1 VVVIRVT
8 TLFASGAGA
17 SAAYYTGYLTKA
29 DGELPGVW
37 AGSQAR
43 GLGLSGEVTTEAL
56 EALLS
61 GYHPD
66 TGMLLGRELAD
77 RVDKH
82 GNTIRAVAGYDATL
96 SAPKSLSVL
105 WGLTG
110 DERFAECHD
119 VAVAATVAMIEKYA
133 STTRVRFNGARLH
146 PETGGLSMAVFR
158 QSTSRADDPQLH
170 THVVIS
176 AKVQTADGRWLALDA
191 LALKKHQ
198 QAFGYLYQS
207 VLRAEVTHRFK
218 MVFESIV
225 NGQAEISGLP
235 DGILEQFSKR
245 SDQIGV
251 EMGDKLAEFH
261 TREGREPTTFEYA
274 AMERE
279 AAVDTRNRKTGLG
292 VTELRSRW
300 QAEAHSLGVD
310 PATVADS
317 AVAYAHQHPLEPSPV
332 AAGEVV
338 EALAARQSAWNRMD
352 VLRQLCDTV
361 SPQPGH
367 DATTWAT
374 ALDAAV
380 DTVLAECV
388 DLDPTD
394 TAAHRRN
401 DGRSVWIEPI
411 AKQSTSAH
419 VLAQEEHIISFALD
433 AQAPEPSPSATIV
446 VGRLD
451 DAQRAAASA
460 VAGHD
465 RLVVVVGPAG
475 AGKTKMLEAAVA
487 DLHDQHRLVVGLAPT
502 ARAAA
507 VLKQETGAE
516 CDTVAKL
523 LFELDHPDTTRPWPI
538 PPAGATILVDEA
550 AMLNTSDLYR
560 LVVHAEKRQWRLALI
575 GDPFQLQA
583 VGRGG
588 MFTELCDTTRTV
600 ELEQLHRFTHRWE
613 AATTLR
619 LRAGDP
625 TAIDTYA
632 AHGRIRAGSL
642 QDHLDTIA
650 ETWTRCRDAGESLS
664 IVTTRNEH
672 VAAINTRIQQ
682 HRLDNGELDPTTATR
697 IDGDWAMVGDIVVT
711 RRNDRQLRTS
721 VGEPVRNRERW
732 TITNTS
738 DTGDIT
744 LSRIGGHGTIT
755 LPIDYVRDHVQL
767 AYASTEHG
775 AQGDTADRAITLA
788 TTATTGRGLYVGMT
802 RGRNHNDA
810 LVADTDNLTH
820 AISVLEAAIA
830 VDRADIPATVQRR
843 TLAAAVPRSSPRP
856 RVQIPDWFHDLRSD
870 ADNLA
875 HTARLAVDE
884 RDEQRAAN
892 QRRYLDACRDLPAA
906 EAAHA
911 PFRQQVADAND
922 VVTEARSNLWN
933 AERDL
938 RNAGKL
944 GRRSARRGVEAAN
957 DVLAVAEERLA
968 RCEQAA
974 EPTKRPL
981 SELRDIVDYHDR
993 IQSTRDMLDD
1003 WTNLDAHADRAERV
1017 CDSLD
1022 RWRYWANGHSVP
1034 VGQLRHVI
1042 AVLEDDRT
1050 INGTNQ
1056 LAEATRQWA
1065 QKAGVD
1071 LPGPQSRR
1079 PDRSIELGIEL

>member
-37 AGSQAR
+37 AGSQAP

-133 STTRVRFNGARLH
+133 STTRIRSNGARLH

-191 LALKKHQ
+191 LTLKKHQ

-207 VLRAEVTHRFK
+207 VLRAEVTARFG
-218 MVFESIV
+218 MVFDPIV
-225 NGQAEISGLP
+225 NGQAEIAGLP
-235 DGILEQFSKR
+235 DGLLEKFSKR
-245 SDQIGV
+245 ADQIGV
-251 EMGDKLAEFH
+251 EMGDKLADFH

-292 VTELRSRW
+292 VTELRTRW
-300 QAEAHSLGVD
+300 HIEARSIGVD
-310 PATVADS
+310 PTTVVES
-317 AVAYAHQHPLEPSPV
+317 AVAYAHQHPQQASPI

-338 EALAARQSAWNRMD
+338 EALAARQSAWNRLD

-380 DTVLAECV
+380 DTVLGECV

-394 TAAHRRN
+394 TGPRRRS

-433 AQAPEPSPSATIV
+433 AQTPEASPSATIA

-451 DAQRAAASA
+451 DAQRSAASA
-460 VAGHD
+460 VAGYD

-475 AGKTKMLEAAVA
+475 AGKTAMLEAAVG
-487 DLHDQHRLVVGLAPT
+487 DLHDQRRVVVGLAPT

-516 CDTVAKL
+516 CETVAKL

-550 AMLNTSDLYR
+550 AMLNTADLYR
-560 LVVHAEKRQWRLALI
+560 LVVHAEQRQWRLVLV

-588 MFTELCDTTRTV
+588 MFTELCDTARAV
-600 ELEQLHRFTHRWE
+600 ELEQLHRFTHSWE

-682 HRLDNGELDPTTATR
+682 HRLDIGELDPTTATR
-697 IDGDWAMVGDIVVT
+697 IKDDRAMVGDIVVT
-711 RRNDRQLRTS
+711 RRNDRQLRTT

-744 LSRIGGHGTIT
+744 VSRIGGHGTIT
-755 LPIDYVRDHVQL
+755 LPVDYVRDHVQL

-810 LVADTDNLTH
+810 LVADTDDLAQ

-843 TLAAAVPRSSPRP
+843 TLAAAVPRSSTRP
-856 RVQIPDWFHDLRSD
+856 RVQIPDWFDGLRGD
-870 ADNLA
+870 ADELA
-875 HTARLAVDE
+875 RSARRKVIQ
-884 RDEQRAAN
+884 RDADRAEQK
-892 QRRYLDACRDLPAA
+892 QRYVDACRDLPAA
-906 EAAHA
+906 QAAHA
-911 PFRQQVADAND
+911 PFRAQVVDAEQ

-938 RNAGKL
+938 RTAGKL
-944 GRRSARRGVEAAN
+944 QRRSARRNVEAAN
-957 DVLAVAEERLA
+957 DVLAVAAERLA
-968 RCEQAA
+968 KCEQAA
-974 EPTKRPL
+974 EPTRRPL
-981 SELRDIVDYHDR
+981 NELSDIVDHHDR
-993 IQSTRDMLDD
+993 IHSTRELLDAFN
-1003 WTNLDAHADRAERV
+1003 NLDGKADRAEVV
-1017 CDSLD
+1017 CDALD
-1022 RWRYWANGHSVP
+1022 TWEHWAKGHKLPATQLRNMVAVLAGDRTLNGTSQLAEETTRWANDAGFDLP
-1034 VGQLRHVI
+1034 KAPRP
-1042 AVLEDDRT
+1042 DRT
-1050 INGTNQ
+1050 I
-1056 LAEATRQWA
+1056 
-1065 QKAGVD
+1065 D
-1071 LPGPQSRR
+1071 
-1079 PDRSIELGIEL
+1079 LGIEL

>member
-1 VVVIRVT
+1 MIRVT

-37 AGSQAR
+37 AGSQAP

-61 GYHPD
+61 GYHPS
-66 TGMLLGRELAD
+66 TGMQLGRELVD

-119 VAVAATVAMIEKYA
+119 VAVAATAAIIEKYA
-133 STTRVRFNGARLH
+133 STTRVRSNGGRLH

-191 LALKKHQ
+191 LTLKKHQ
-198 QAFGYLYQS
+198 QTFGYLYQS
-207 VLRAEVTHRFK
+207 VLRAEVTARFG
-218 MVFESIV
+218 MVFDPIV
-225 NGQAEISGLP
+225 NGQAEIAGLP
-235 DGILEQFSKR
+235 DGLLEKFSKR
-245 SDQIGV
+245 AGEIGV
-251 EMGDKLAEFH
+251 EMGDKLADFH
-261 TREGREPTTFEYA
+261 HREGRDPTSFEYA

-279 AAVDTRNRKTGLG
+279 AAVDTRNRKSGLG
-292 VTELRSRW
+292 VTDLRTRW
-300 QAEAHSLGVD
+300 HVEARSLVVD
-310 PATVADS
+310 PATVVES
-317 AVAYAHQHPLEPSPV
+317 AVAYAHQHPLLPSPV

-361 SPQPGH
+361 SPQPRH

-380 DTVLAECV
+380 DSVLAKCV

-394 TAAHRRN
+394 TGPRRRS

-411 AKQSTSAH
+411 TKQSTSEH

-433 AQAPEPSPSATIV
+433 AQTSEASPSATIV
-446 VGRLD
+446 GGRLD
-451 DAQRAAASA
+451 DAQRTAASA

-475 AGKTKMLEAAVA
+475 AGKTAMLEAAVG
-487 DLHDQHRLVVGLAPT
+487 DLHDQHRVVIGLAPT

-523 LFELDHPDTTRPWPI
+523 LFELDHSDPRRPWPI
-538 PPAGATILVDEA
+538 PPAGSTILVDEA

-560 LVVHAEKRQWRLALI
+560 LVVHAEKRQWRLALV

-588 MFTELCDTTRTV
+588 MFTELCDTARTV
-600 ELEQLHRFTHRWE
+600 ELEQLHRFTHSWD

-632 AHGRIRAGSL
+632 ARGRIRAGSF

-672 VAAINTRIQQ
+672 VVAINTRIQQ
-682 HRLDNGELDPTTATR
+682 HRLDAGELDPITATR
-697 IDGDWAMVGDIVVT
+697 VDGDWAMVGDIVVT
-711 RRNDRQLRTS
+711 RRNDRQLRTT

-738 DTGDIT
+738 DTGEIT
-744 LSRIGGHGTIT
+744 VSRIGGHGTIT
-755 LPIDYVRDHVQL
+755 LPVDYVRDHVQL

-788 TTATTGRGLYVGMT
+788 TSATTGRGFYVGMT

-810 LVADTDNLTH
+810 LVADTDDLAQ

-830 VDRADIPATVQRR
+830 VDRADIPATTQRR
-843 TLAAAVPRSSPRP
+843 TLAAAVPLSSTRP
-856 RVQIPDWFHDLRSD
+856 RAQIPDWFDELRGD
-870 ADNLA
+870 ADELA
-875 HTARLAVDE
+875 RSACRNVVE
-884 RDEQRAAN
+884 RDEERAA
-892 QRRYLDACRDLPAA
+892 QERCYVDACRDLPATQ
-906 EAAHA
+906 AAHA
-911 PFRQQVADAND
+911 PFQAQVVDAEH
-922 VVTEARSNLWN
+922 VVTEARSNLWA

-938 RNAGKL
+938 RIAGKL
-944 GRRSARRGVEAAN
+944 QRRSARRNVEAAN
-957 DVLAVAEERLA
+957 DVLAVASERLA
-968 RCEQAA
+968 RCKQAA
-974 EPTKRPL
+974 EPTRRL
-981 SELRDIVDYHDR
+981 LNELRDIVDHHDR
-993 IQSTRDMLDD
+993 IHSTRELLDD
-1003 WTNLDAHADRAERV
+1003 WNNLDGHADRAEQL
-1017 CDSLD
+1017 CDALD
-1022 RWRYWANGHSVP
+1022 TWKHWAKGHKLP
-1034 VGQLRHVI
+1034 ATQLRNMA
-1042 AVLEDDRT
+1042 AVLGGDRT
-1050 INGTNQ
+1050 LNGTSQ
-1056 LAEATRQWA
+1056 LAETAGHWA
-1065 QKAGVD
+1065 RDVGVD
-1071 LPGPQSRR
+1071 LPQPQSPQ
-1079 PDRSIELGIEL
+1079 PDRTTERDIGL

>member
-1 VVVIRVT
+1 MIRVT

-37 AGSQAR
+37 AGSQAP

-56 EALLS
+56 ESLLS
-61 GYHPD
+61 GHHPS
-66 TGMLLGRELAD
+66 TGMQLGRELAD

-96 SAPKSLSVL
+96 SAPKSVSVL

-119 VAVAATVAMIEKYA
+119 VAVAETVAMIEKYA
-133 STTRVRFNGARLH
+133 STTRIRSNGGRLH
-146 PETGGLSMAVFR
+146 PETGGLSVAVFR

-191 LALKKHQ
+191 LTLKKHQ
-198 QAFGYLYQS
+198 QTFGYVYQS
-207 VLRAEVTHRFK
+207 VLRAEVSHRFG
-218 MVFESIV
+218 MVFDPIV
-225 NGQAEISGLP
+225 NGQAEIAGLG
-235 DGILEQFSKR
+235 DGLLEQFSKR
-245 SDQIGV
+245 AGEIGV
-251 EMGDKLAEFH
+251 EMGDKLADFH
-261 TREGREPTTFEYA
+261 TREGRDPTSFEYA

-279 AAVDTRNRKTGLG
+279 AAVDTRNRKSGLG
-292 VTELRSRW
+292 VTDLRTRW
-300 QAEAHSLGVD
+300 QVEARSLGVD
-310 PATVADS
+310 PATVVES
-317 AVAYAHQHPLEPSPV
+317 AVAYAHQHPLLPSPV

-380 DTVLAECV
+380 DNVLAECV

-394 TAAHRRN
+394 TGLRRRS

-411 AKQSTSAH
+411 AKQSTSEH

-433 AQAPEPSPSATIV
+433 AQTPEASPSATIV
-446 VGRLD
+446 EGRLD
-451 DAQRAAASA
+451 DAQRTAASA

-475 AGKTKMLEAAVA
+475 AGKTKMLEAAVG
-487 DLHDQHRLVVGLAPT
+487 DLHDQHRVVVGLAPT

-560 LVVHAEKRQWRLALI
+560 LVVHAEKRQWRLALV

-588 MFTELCDTTRTV
+588 MFTELCDTARSV
-600 ELEQLHRFTHRWE
+600 ELEKLHRFTHVWE

-682 HRLDNGELDPTTATR
+682 HRLDSGELDPVTATR

-744 LSRIGGHGTIT
+744 VSRIGGHGTIE
-755 LPIDYVRDHVQL
+755 LPVDYVRDHVQL

-810 LVADTDNLTH
+810 LVADTDDLAQ

-830 VDRADIPATVQRR
+830 VDRADIPATLQRR
-843 TLAAAVPRSSPRP
+843 TLAAAVPRSSTRP
-856 RVQIPDWFHDLRSD
+856 RVQIPDWFDDLRGD
-870 ADNLA
+870 ADELA
-875 HTARLAVDE
+875 RSARRKVVE
-884 RDEQRAAN
+884 RDEERAAQK
-892 QRRYLDACRDLPAA
+892 QRYVNACRDLPAA
-906 EAAHA
+906 QAAHA
-911 PFRQQVADAND
+911 PFQARVVDAEQ
-922 VVTEARSNLWN
+922 VVTEARSNLWA

-944 GRRSARRGVEAAN
+944 GRRSARRNVEAAN
-957 DVLAVAEERLA
+957 DVLAVAAERLA
-968 RCEQAA
+968 GCEQAA
-974 EPTKRPL
+974 EPTRRPL
-981 SELRDIVDYHDR
+981 SELRDIVDHHDR
-993 IQSTRDMLDD
+993 IHSTREMLDD
-1003 WTNLDAHADRAERV
+1003 WNDLDRHADRAEHVR
-1017 CDSLD
+1017 DALD
-1022 RWRYWANGHSVP
+1022 TWKHWANGHKLP
-1034 VGQLRHVI
+1034 ATHLRNMV
-1042 AVLEDDRT
+1042 AVLGGDRT
-1050 INGTNQ
+1050 LIETSQ
-1056 LAEATRQWA
+1056 LAEATTRWA
-1065 QKAGVD
+1065 HDAGID
-1071 LPGPQSRR
+1071 LPKPPR
-1079 PDRSIELGIEL
+1079 PDRTIDLGIEL

>member
-8 TLFASGAGA
+8 TLFAAGAGA

-37 AGSQAR
+37 AGSQAP
-43 GLGLSGEVTTEAL
+43 GLGLSGEVTPEAL

-61 GYHPD
+61 GYHPS
-66 TGMLLGRELAD
+66 TGMQLGRELVD

-119 VAVAATVAMIEKYA
+119 VAVNATMALIEKYA
-133 STTRVRFNGARLH
+133 STTRIRSNGARLH
-146 PETGGLSMAVFR
+146 PETGGLSTAVFR

-207 VLRAEVTHRFK
+207 VLRAEVAARFG
-218 MVFESIV
+218 MVFDPIV
-225 NGQAEISGLP
+225 NGQAEISGLD
-235 DGILEQFSKR
+235 DGLLEQFSKR
-245 SDQIGV
+245 ADQIGV
-251 EMGDKLAEFH
+251 EMSDKLAEFH
-261 TREGREPTTFEYA
+261 TRKGREPTTFEYA

-292 VTELRSRW
+292 VTELRTRW
-300 QAEAHSLGVD
+300 HIEARSIGVD
-310 PATVADS
+310 PATVVES
-317 AVAYAHQHPLEPSPV
+317 AVDYAHQHPLEPSPV

-338 EALAARQSAWNRMD
+338 EALAARQSAWNRLD

-394 TAAHRRN
+394 TGAHRRS

-419 VLAQEEHIISFALD
+419 VLAQEEHIITFALD
-433 AQAPEPSPSATIV
+433 AQIPEASPSATIV
-446 VGRLD
+446 EGRLD
-451 DAQRAAASA
+451 DAQRTAASA

-475 AGKTKMLEAAVA
+475 AGKTKMLEAAVG
-487 DLHDQHRLVVGLAPT
+487 DLHDQRRVVVGLAPT

-507 VLKQETGAE
+507 VLQQETGAE

-523 LFELDHPDTTRPWPI
+523 LYELDHPDTTRPWPI

-550 AMLNTSDLYR
+550 AMLNTADLYR
-560 LVVHAEKRQWRLALI
+560 IVVHAEQRQWRLALV
-575 GDPFQLQA
+575 GDPHQLQA

-588 MFTELCDTTRTV
+588 MFTELCDTARTV
-600 ELEQLHRFTHRWE
+600 ELEQLHRFTHEWE

-625 TAIDTYA
+625 HAISTYA
-632 AHGRIRAGSL
+632 AHGRIRAGTL
-642 QDHLDTIA
+642 DDHLDTIA

-682 HRLDNGELDPTTATR
+682 HRLKNGELDPTTATR
-697 IDGDWAMVGDIVVT
+697 INDDWAMVGDIVVT
-711 RRNDRQLRTS
+711 RRNDRQLRTTA
-721 VGEPVRNRERW
+721 GEPVRNRERW
-732 TITNTS
+732 IIAH
-738 DTGDIT
+738 TGADGELT
-744 LSRIGGHGTIT
+744 MSRIGGHGTIT
-755 LPIDYVRDHVQL
+755 LPADYVRNHVQL

-775 AQGDTADRAITLA
+775 AQGDTADRSITLA
-788 TTATTGRGLYVGMT
+788 TTATSGRGLYVGMT
-802 RGRNHNDA
+802 RGRNDNLT
-810 LVADTDNLTH
+810 LVADTADLAH
-820 AISVLEAAIA
+820 AISMLEAAIA
-830 VDRADIPATVQRR
+830 IDRADIPATTQRR
-843 TLAAAVPRSSPRP
+843 TLATTVPRSSPRP
-856 RVQIPDWFHDLRSD
+856 RVQIPDWFHDLRAD
-870 ADNLA
+870 AEQQA
-875 HTARLAVDE
+875 HDARHAVNE

-892 QRRYLDACRDLPAA
+892 ERRYLDACRDLPAA

-911 PFRQQVADAND
+911 PYRQQVADAND

-944 GRRSARRGVEAAN
+944 GRRSARRGVDAAN
-957 DVLAVAEERLA
+957 DVLAVATERLA

-981 SELRDIVDYHDR
+981 SALRDIVDYHDR
-993 IQSTRDMLDD
+993 IQSTRDMLDE

-1017 CDSLD
+1017 CDALD
-1022 RWRYWANGHSVP
+1022 RWKHWANGHSLP
-1034 VGQLRHVI
+1034 VGHLRDVI
-1042 AVLEDDRT
+1042 AVLEHDRT
-1050 INGTNQ
+1050 INGTDQ

-1065 QKAGVD
+1065 QEAGVD
-1071 LPGPQSRR
+1071 LPRPQSRR